1 MADHRSFP
9 RGLVACLLVAAVA
22 LANVAFIGLGSVFD
36 YPDVLQEPAEEIL
49 TAFRDDEGV
58 IITFFVLLALSAAL
72 LAPIAVILG
81 RQIPGDLGRW
91 SIWVGVAAAIVQVI
105 GLSRWPLIV
114 PFLADRDDTDAFET
128 VHTVMGTVIGETCG
142 YALTAIWTVLIIRG
156 LAQHLAGRWFSY
168 LGYLA
173 AALIAV
179 GVLVPLDV
187 PATDFANVLGYV
199 IWSVWLLIFAWLIW
213 RRGDRVQSTG
223 TLVGRPSAVTPG
235 SA

>member
-1 MADHRSFP
+1 MTDARSFP
-9 RGLVACLLVAAVA
+9 RGLVACLLVAAVV
-22 LANVAFIGLGSVFD
+22 LANAAFVGLGSVFN

-49 TAFRDDEGV
+49 TAFRDDEGM

-81 RQIPGDLGRW
+81 RQIPGELGRW
-91 SIWVGVAAAIVQVI
+91 SIRVGVAAAIVQVI
-105 GLSRWPLIV
+105 GLMRWPLIV

-128 VHTVMGTVIGETCG
+128 IHTLFGTIIGETLG

-156 LAQHLAGRWFSY
+156 LAQHLAGLWFSL
-168 LGYLA
+168 LGYVA

-187 PATDFANVLGYV
+187 PGTDFANFLGYV
-199 IWSVWLLIFAWLIW
+199 VWSVWLLIFAWLIW
-213 RRGDRVQSTG
+213 RRGDRVEAAGEREGS
-223 TLVGRPSAVTPG
+223 RSAVPSG
-235 SA
+235 A